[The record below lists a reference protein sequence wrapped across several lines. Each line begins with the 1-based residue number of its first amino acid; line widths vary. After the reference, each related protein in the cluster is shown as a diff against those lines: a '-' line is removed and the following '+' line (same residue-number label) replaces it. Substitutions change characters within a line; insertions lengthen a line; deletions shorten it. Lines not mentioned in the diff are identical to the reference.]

1 MTLPLHKRPPTTPS
15 RTPSTKASS
24 RSAAA
29 AEGRCPGSNVARYAG
44 IVFWAIVAL
53 TALVVLARPEVAR
66 AAESQVRAV
75 NYATGTAGHQLKWL
89 STGRSGARAIKQVGA
104 TEDVADP
111 SPSRSAG
118 PALSAPVDAFGD
130 PFEDSKKKAD
140 ASPAVKLSQGAP
152 EKSPAKAPAATPI
165 PKPSSEER
173 EVLLPKSETVE
184 PAGKPSEETTT
195 APFKKPQC
203 PKPQQMPEDF
213 RGVLGRV
220 PPPRTKTGDEFP
232 VSCEIGIERPY
243 DDRLSW
249 ARTTFTWKAS
259 ALCHKPA
266 YFEDEAVERYGHTVG
281 PWAQSIVSGGHFFL
295 TVPILPYLMALYP
308 PNECIYTLGY
318 YRPGSCAPFTFDPLP
333 LSIRAAI
340 AEGGVWTGMVFLI
353 P

>member
-1 MTLPLHKRPPTTPS
+1 MPW
-15 RTPSTKASS
+15 TKANS
-24 RSAAA
+24 RWTAA
-29 AEGRCPGSNVARYAG
+29 AEGLCPGSNVGRYAG
-44 IVFWAIVAL
+44 IVFWAIIAV

-66 AAESQVRAV
+66 TAESQVQAV

-89 STGRSGARAIKQVGA
+89 STGRSSSRAVKQVGA
-104 TEDVADP
+104 TEDAAGP
-111 SPSRSAG
+111 SASQSAR

-130 PFEDSKKKAD
+130 PFEDSKKANP
-140 ASPAVKLSQGAP
+140 SPAVKLSQEAP
-152 EKSPAKAPAATPI
+152 EKSPAKAPAAAPI

-173 EVLLPKSETVE
+173 EVLLPKSETQE
-184 PAGKPSEETTT
+184 PAGKPSEETTV
-195 APFKKPQC
+195 APSKKLQC
-203 PKPQQMPEDF
+203 PKPQKTPEDF
-213 RGVLGRV
+213 RGVLARIS
-220 PPPRTKTGDEFP
+220 PPRTKTTDEFP
-232 VSCEIGIERPY
+232 VSCKIGIERPY

-281 PWAQSIVSGGHFFL
+281 PWVQPIVSGGHFFL
-295 TVPILPYLMALYP
+295 TVPILPYLMGLYP